1 MDGWAIGWIGCANFF
16 HAAIEYEDMEMRE
29 FKLIAAALIM
39 AISASVLMLGSVE
52 AIAET
57 TEQASSPSTS
67 SKREP
72 KKSAASLEA
81 RHRDCLSFIQRHGMS
96 SDPWETPTCGRDIG
110 YVRPL
115 SCVAP

>member
-1 MDGWAIGWIGCANFF
+1 MLSDKVG
-16 HAAIEYEDMEMRE
+16 YEDMKMPE
-29 FKLIAAALIM
+29 FKSIAVTLIRAFAV
-39 AISASVLMLGSVE
+39 SFVMLGSVT

-57 TEQASSPSTS
+57 SDQAVSPAVS

-81 RHRDCLSFIQRHGMS
+81 RHRDCLAFIQRHGMS
-96 SDPWETPTCGRDIG
+96 CDPWETPTCGHDIG